1 MTGQP
6 TAFIQDLMDIETNDI
21 SAEDVKELEKCIGI
35 GQKTYKFT
43 NKNTVAGL
51 PKASQVLLEFCTNIL
66 KIYRVRKTNEYKKK
80 VKEVEAK
87 LREITKAKV
96 AKEDALSKLNAEIKN
111 LSFAF
116 SEELPYYKVKFY

>member
-1 MTGQP
+1 M
-6 TAFIQDLMDIETNDI
+6 
-21 SAEDVKELEKCIGI
+21 
-35 GQKTYKFT
+35 
-43 NKNTVAGL
+43 
-51 PKASQVLLEFCTNIL
+51 
-66 KIYRVRKTNEYKKK
+66 RKTNEYKKK

>member
-1 MTGQP
+1 M
-6 TAFIQDLMDIETNDI
+6 
-21 SAEDVKELEKCIGI
+21 
-35 GQKTYKFT
+35 
-43 NKNTVAGL
+43 
-51 PKASQVLLEFCTNIL
+51 
-66 KIYRVRKTNEYKKK
+66 RKTNEYKKK

-96 AKEDALSKLNAEIKN
+96 AKEDALSKLNAEIEN